1 MREAA
6 FIKQNMP
13 RWKEYE
19 KLLQQQQKLDPDKK
33 AEIFIQ
39 LTDDLSFSRT
49 QYPESESTQYL
60 NTLASKIHLVIYKNK
75 SEDRSRFITFWTREL
90 PDLLHSMYRYI
101 VYAFLIFCV
110 SLVIGIISVKS
121 DTTFAR
127 LILGD
132 GYVNMTLENIKNGNP
147 LGVYASSDELN
158 MFFGIT
164 FNNIRVS
171 FLAFAA
177 GIFLSVGTGMLLFY
191 NGLMVGT
198 FFTFLAQNNS
208 LEDALGIVMLHGTI
222 ELTSIVL
229 AGAAGLRMGH
239 SILFPK
245 TFSRMESFKQ
255 GAKNGLKVVMAL
267 IPFFIIAGFIESFIT
282 RYATMPLILK
292 FVIIGS
298 SATLII
304 YYFFIYPFKHKK
316 ISWNIFRK

>member
-1 MREAA
+1 
-6 FIKQNMP
+6 
-13 RWKEYE
+13 
-19 KLLQQQQKLDPDKK
+19 
-33 AEIFIQ
+33 
-39 LTDDLSFSRT
+39 
-49 QYPESESTQYL
+49 
-60 NTLASKIHLVIYKNK
+60 
-75 SEDRSRFITFWTREL
+75 
-90 PDLLHSMYRYI
+90 
-101 VYAFLIFCV
+101 
-110 SLVIGIISVKS
+110 
-121 DTTFAR
+121 
-127 LILGD
+127 
-132 GYVNMTLENIKNGNP
+132 
-147 LGVYASSDELN
+147 
-158 MFFGIT
+158 
-164 FNNIRVS
+164 
-171 FLAFAA
+171 
-177 GIFLSVGTGMLLFY
+177 
-191 NGLMVGT
+191 
-198 FFTFLAQNNS
+198 
-208 LEDALGIVMLHGTI
+208 MLHGTI